1 MWSDSTRDF
10 SVSQRSSLALHFLNY
25 LPWVRCSWE
34 AVGCRSFS
42 GSGYISDKSGMWKIV
57 ASVALRR
64 TLISTIIVLAVL
76 LVVSYPGH
84 SQANGG
90 SGPSIGTP
98 ITTPSAP
105 GSGDQVTVNVTVT
118 STAGVQSVMVVY
130 TTDNWVSVN
139 QTVSAPYVPRF
150 DDYQAVIPAQP
161 EGTHVGYYVV
171 AVDVGSNRSVNN
183 NSGSYYSY
191 TVGAGTGG
199 GGGGSFNITSTSLW
213 LIAAILG
220 AIMVGMVVVFK
231 RRSSSARP
239 ARK

>member
-1 MWSDSTRDF
+1 
-10 SVSQRSSLALHFLNY
+10 
-25 LPWVRCSWE
+25 
-34 AVGCRSFS
+34 
-42 GSGYISDKSGMWKIV
+42 
-57 ASVALRR
+57 LRR
-64 TLISTIIVLAVL
+64 TIISTIIVLAVL
-76 LVVSYPGH
+76 LVISYPGH
-84 SQANGG
+84 SQGNGG
-90 SGPSIGTP
+90 SGAPSIGTP

-105 GSGDQVTVNVTVT
+105 GSGDRVTVNVTVM

-130 TTDNWVSVN
+130 TTDNWASVN

-150 DDYQAVIPAQP
+150 DDYQAIIPAQP
-161 EGTHVGYYVV
+161 EGTHVTYYVV

-183 NSGSYYSY
+183 NSGSYFSY
-191 TVGAGTGG
+191 TVGAGTSGG

-220 AIMVGMVVVFK
+220 AVMLGMVVVFK